1 MGDHQITV
9 NTAKLLKSKQQRCCG
24 AVSQESSDIKEEV
37 LWFVASK

>member
-9 NTAKLLKSKQQRCCG
+9 NTAKLLKSKQQRCG